1 MSQPFDIDKSILPHL
16 VEVQPYEPAE
26 PIEAMAERAGI
37 PAEQV
42 IRLNANENPFGAS
55 PKVAEALARLPA
67 HIYPDSLQRRIR
79 EKIGEY
85 TGFDPS
91 HIIAGAGSDELID
104 QLFRLFVSSGDTVI
118 DCDPT
123 FGMYSFWARIAGAE
137 IRSVPRD
144 AAFDVD
150 VPAVLDAIDSNT
162 KMVLLSSPN
171 NPTGNVDSLDQV
183 RPLLDTGLL
192 VVMDEAYYEFCG
204 VTASGLVREYK
215 NLVVLRTFSKWAG
228 LAGLRVGYGIMS
240 PRLVDHIIDIK
251 SPYNV
256 NSAAEAAALASLDD
270 AEALLD
276 RVKAIVEERER
287 LFSILNGIRGVAP
300 LPSGGN
306 FILCQFGPGR
316 AGTIFDGMAKRGI
329 FLRKF
334 SHERLRDYFRITV
347 GTPEQND
354 TVVAALGE
362 VV

>member
-1 MSQPFDIDKSILPHL
+1 MSDIERSILPHL
-16 VEVQPYEPAE
+16 VEVESYEPAE
-26 PIEAMAERAGI
+26 PIEAMAERAGM

-55 PKVAEALARLPA
+55 PKVAEALAELPA

-85 TGFDPS
+85 AGFDPS
-91 HIIAGAGSDELID
+91 HVIAGAGSDELID
-104 QLFRLFVSSGDTVI
+104 LLFRLFVSPGDKVI

-123 FGMYSFWARIAGAE
+123 FGMYSFCARIAGAE

-150 VPAVLDAIDSNT
+150 GAAVLDAIDSNT

-183 RPLLDTGLL
+183 RSLLNTGLL

-204 VTASGLVREYK
+204 ETAVGLVGEYD

-240 PRLVDHIIDIK
+240 PWLVDHIIDIK

-256 NSAAEAAALASLDD
+256 NSAAEVAALASLKDKT
-270 AEALLD
+270 ALLE
-276 RVKAIVEERER
+276 RVSSLVHERER
-287 LFSILNGIRGVAP
+287 LFSLLDGLDGVRP